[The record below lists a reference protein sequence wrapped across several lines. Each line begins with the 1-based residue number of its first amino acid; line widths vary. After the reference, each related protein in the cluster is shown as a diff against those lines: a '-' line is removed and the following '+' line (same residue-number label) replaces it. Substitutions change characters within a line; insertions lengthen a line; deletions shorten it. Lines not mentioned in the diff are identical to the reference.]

1 MIGAATLRGYAG
13 TTYAVSLPDQTTI
26 GLRIG
31 GPCPQADEVLRRMKA
46 VSLCC
51 VNAWNPMSRPLPVTR
66 NMAGHQRLRR
76 DLDARRLRHLP
87 QLGVPDRPGW
97 RPEPGFA
104 VLDLGKEKAIRLAE
118 TYGQFAVVY
127 YRCDGSAELLLTRH
141 ALR

>member
-13 TTYAVSLPDQTTI
+13 TAYAVSLPDGETI

-31 GPCPQADEVLRRMKA
+31 EACPQADRVLRRLQA

-51 VNAWNPMSRPLPVTR
+51 LNAWNPMSRPLPVTR
-66 NMAGHQRLRR
+66 NMAAHQRLHR
-76 DLDARRLRHLP
+76 DLASRGLRALP

-127 YRCDGSAELLLTRH
+127 YRWGGSAELLLTRH